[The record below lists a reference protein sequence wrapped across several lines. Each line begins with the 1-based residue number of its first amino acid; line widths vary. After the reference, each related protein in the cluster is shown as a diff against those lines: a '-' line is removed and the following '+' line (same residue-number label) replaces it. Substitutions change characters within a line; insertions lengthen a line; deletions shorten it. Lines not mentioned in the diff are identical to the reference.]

1 MSDIVKYHN
10 QMNAVNFSGYTE
22 KELNMFFSLVFLA
35 NEKGTTKL
43 TIPFS
48 ELKELADGDK
58 NKERFIKNLV
68 NVNKKLIRLNHQ
80 IEINNIIHI
89 FSLFNTFS
97 IDKDKNELIVQV
109 NEIFSYMLNDL
120 IGNFTKFDLLEFV
133 SLKSSYSKNTF
144 KLLKQWES
152 VNKKT
157 FEIEEFKKLLG
168 VPKSYTSTNFNERVL
183 KPIKEELPYIFHNFV
198 LEKIK
203 TGRKVTHLK
212 FTWSNKKQKIKE
224 VEKIEI
230 SEKLN
235 KAIQKVKK
243 NRFIE
248 KLFNSEN
255 IEILI
260 NTFNEADLIR
270 GLNWSYKEIKQ
281 EINSLNYLIKTIK
294 TGIEKIE
301 KKIIVKEDL
310 EKIPDFI
317 AEKNLEAALE
327 NSKIEI
333 PEKIKVTQAEY
344 ENLYQTYLKENN
356 ETHNIYIRKGFDIAN
371 RNKYEIVYPLKDE
384 RIEIINDTYIYY
396 LFEEMDRLEIITGIT
411 EKELLKKMAETILNK
426 KYVVVP
432 FEFKN
437 PNHMSELDDS
447 IKRDYTLEA
456 RLRYTE
462 KDHLNYLKNTNKTIN
477 FSDLDKNLLL
487 SKTGKILTGGAL
499 EARLEKI
506 AKDLKKVIFYKNK
519 VIGDIFETY

>member
-10 QMNAVNFSGYTE
+10 QINEVNFSGYTE

-35 NEKGTTKL
+35 KEKGATKL

-58 NKERFIKNLV
+58 NKDRFIKNLV

-80 IEINNIIHI
+80 IEIDNIIHV

-97 IDKDKNELIVQV
+97 IDKDKNELVVQV

-152 VNKKT
+152 INKKT

-183 KPIKEELPYIFHNFV
+183 KPINEELPHVFCGFV

-230 SEKLN
+230 EISDKLN
-235 KAIQKVKK
+235 KSIQKAKT

-248 KLFNSEN
+248 KLLNNDN
-255 IEILI
+255 IEILV
-260 NTFNEADLIR
+260 NTFEENDLVR
-270 GLNWSYKEIKQ
+270 GLIWASKEIRRD
-281 EINSLNYLIKTIK
+281 ISTLDYLIKTIK
-294 TGIEKIE
+294 TGAERSEKKIVVKETIEEIKEVSEEKIE
-301 KKIIVKEDL
+301 AQIVIDDQKKEIL
-310 EKIPDFI
+310 EKT
-317 AEKNLEAALE
+317 
-327 NSKIEI
+327 
-333 PEKIKVTQAEY
+333 KVTQAEY

-356 ETHNIYIRKGFDIAN
+356 EKHNPYARKGFDIAN
-371 RNKYEIVYPLKDE
+371 RNKFEIIEEEKQEEKIYRYTVEELKSTPME
-384 RIEIINDTYIYY
+384 ELIGKKIEIIDGTNSISKTTIQ
-396 LFEEMDRLEIITGIT
+396 LNENFEVNVRFENIPE
-411 EKELLKKMAETILNK
+411 EK
-426 KYVVVP
+426 
-432 FEFKN
+432 
-437 PNHMSELDDS
+437 
-447 IKRDYTLEA
+447 
-456 RLRYTE
+456 
-462 KDHLNYLKNTNKTIN
+462 
-477 FSDLDKNLLL
+477 LL
-487 SKTGKILTGGAL
+487 SKKGKMLKGGAL
-499 EARLEKI
+499 LARLEKI
-506 AKDLKKVIFYKNK
+506 ARDEEKKIKYKDKI
-519 VIGDIFETY
+519 IGE